1 MDDKEKEKFGVIIDK
16 EKQPESDQPK
26 VDESVPRDQN
36 LTSGSEESEVL
47 DVKTPENENYK
58 ENIQ

>member
-26 VDESVPRDQN
+26 VDESVPRSKFN
-36 LTSGSEESEVL
+36 LR
-47 DVKTPENENYK
+47 
-58 ENIQ
+58 